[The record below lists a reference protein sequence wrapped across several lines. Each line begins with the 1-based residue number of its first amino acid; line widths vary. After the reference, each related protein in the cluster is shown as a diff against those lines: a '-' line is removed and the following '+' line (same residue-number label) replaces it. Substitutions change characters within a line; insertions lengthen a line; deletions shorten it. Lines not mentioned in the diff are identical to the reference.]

1 MLLLMGG
8 GDYEQGMKLNT
19 FERINID
26 AYIFRKLY
34 ILWNTQ
40 PIIIFSILKQT
51 TSGQKKK

>member
-40 PIIIFSILKQT
+40 SIIIFSILKQT
-51 TSGQKKK
+51 T